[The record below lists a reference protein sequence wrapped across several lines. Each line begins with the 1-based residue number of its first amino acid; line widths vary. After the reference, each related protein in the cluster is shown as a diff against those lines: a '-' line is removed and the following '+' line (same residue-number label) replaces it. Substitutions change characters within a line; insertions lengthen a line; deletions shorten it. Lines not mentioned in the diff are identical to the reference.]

1 MHLGTFLM
9 VLYFGFMLPLMLLL
23 YGSRPDET
31 IETSDNVAAVV
42 IAVVLALPTVAA
54 FAMFYRTNRCPR
66 QRR

>member
-1 MHLGTFLM
+1 M

-23 YGSRPDET
+23 YSSRPDET

-54 FAMFYRTNRCPR
+54 FAMFYRTNRRPR